1 MHHRR
6 GHEGDGML
14 AKALRIALF
23 DLDQFMIVDPETKL
37 PHQHERLLRADHLDF
52 WPAQQDFL
60 DGRAVVRLHM
70 IDQQIIERAAAE
82 QVLDIF
88 KELAAGRPIDGVKKH
103 GAFVEQQIGV
113 I

>member
-1 MHHRR
+1 
-6 GHEGDGML
+6 
-14 AKALRIALF
+14 
-23 DLDQFMIVDPETKL
+23 
-37 PHQHERLLRADHLDF
+37 
-52 WPAQQDFL
+52 
-60 DGRAVVRLHM
+60 M
-70 IDQQIIERAAAE
+70 IDQQIIERAAVE